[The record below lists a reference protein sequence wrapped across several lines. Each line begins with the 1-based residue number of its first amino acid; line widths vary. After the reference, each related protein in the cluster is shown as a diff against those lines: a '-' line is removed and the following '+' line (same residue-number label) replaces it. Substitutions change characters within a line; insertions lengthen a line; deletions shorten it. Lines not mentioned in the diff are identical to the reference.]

1 MISALLFAAAAAA
14 ASNFAPPEF
23 RPKDV
28 QRMMENYPQSALD
41 AGQSAAVL
49 IEAEVDPKGR
59 VTKCNALVGYGDK
72 KLAGSICGIVEGMQI
87 EPAKIQGAEAYG
99 VAHKFVSLF
108 VDNNKGDKVAK
119 LIAPADMELQVNK
132 LPAGKSTVRVEAN
145 ILVDAAGKPQAC
157 YAANDAPKAYADV
170 ACTQVSGL
178 TFGMLKDEVGKPVGY
193 VRSLIMDFELAS
205 ASPAAGG

>member
-1 MISALLFAAAAAA
+1 VISVLLFAAAAAA

-28 QRMMENYPQSALD
+28 RRVMENYPQSALN
-41 AGQSAAVL
+41 AGQSAAAL

-72 KLAGSICGIVEGMQI
+72 KLAGSICGIIEGMQI
-87 EPAKIQGAEAYG
+87 EPAKIQGAAAYG
-99 VAHKFVSLF
+99 VAHEFVSLF
-108 VDNNKGDKVAK
+108 LDDDKGDKVAK

-132 LPAGKSTVRVEAN
+132 LPSGKSMVRVTAN

-157 YAANDAPKAYADV
+157 YAANDAPQAYADV

-178 TFGMLKDEVGKPVGY
+178 TFGVFKDGAGKPVGY
-193 VRSLIMDFELAS
+193 VRSPIIDFELAS
-205 ASPAAGG
+205 ASQATGG